1 MERPLTRK
9 QERILGFLE
18 DRIRGG
24 SAPTYMELGEHFA
37 ITPSTAFAHLR
48 ALERKGKIRI
58 HRGRARGIELTGDG
72 PNTRGR
78 LVPLL
83 GRVSAGKPT
92 GAEQHQEGAILVDER
107 HVRGKKV
114 FALRV
119 EGDSMQD
126 AGILHG
132 DLVIAQ
138 SDAPVK
144 DGDIVVARMGAEVT
158 VKRLVHRRGR
168 PYLKPENRR
177 YRLLAIPREGV
188 EIQGKVISQMRTS
201 F

>member
-9 QERILGFLE
+9 QERILELLRN
-18 DRIRGG
+18 RIRNG
-24 SAPTYMELGEHFA
+24 SVPTYIELGEHLG
-37 ITPSTAFAHLR
+37 ITPSTAFTHLR

-58 HRGRARGIELTGDG
+58 NRGRARGIELTEDYS
-72 PNTRGR
+72 TVRGR

-83 GRVSAGKPT
+83 GRVSAGVPT
-92 GAEQHQEGAILVDER
+92 NAEQEQDGAILVDER
-107 HVRGKKV
+107 HVTGKRV

-119 EGDSMQD
+119 DGDSMQD

-138 SDAPVK
+138 GDVPVR
-144 DGDIVVARMGAEVT
+144 DGDIVVARIGTEVT
-158 VKRLVHRRGR
+158 VKRLIHRRGR

-177 YRLLAIPREGV
+177 FKLLAIPREGV
-188 EIQGKVISQMRTS
+188 VIQGKVISQMRTS